1 MNRPSKGFTLIELV
15 IVIAIL
21 GILAG
26 IAVAIFGDTLADTQK
41 KACIANRITIIKQYT
56 LAEAR
61 GDAEASSLENYTKW
75 YLKTYYNGVATLCPR
90 GGTYTYSEDPLD
102 IICSEHGSMRD
113 EVSTAYVFDKTQAQA
128 TLDSLMNAYSGFGQ
142 YLLDNG
148 RNKNVLN
155 SGQEMQNL
163 VAYLKDSTVSDA
175 LTVFFNSGID
185 NFKVYYTNGTSD
197 KRITGVFYTV
207 GDVSY
212 VKYANGDT
220 YKVDDTVAKTDVSA
234 YGRDESKLLNSD
246 GSPVAGVEKIN

>member
-90 GGTYTYSEDPLD
+90 GGT
-102 IICSEHGSMRD
+102 
-113 EVSTAYVFDKTQAQA
+113 
-128 TLDSLMNAYSGFGQ
+128 
-142 YLLDNG
+142 
-148 RNKNVLN
+148 
-155 SGQEMQNL
+155 
-163 VAYLKDSTVSDA
+163 
-175 LTVFFNSGID
+175 
-185 NFKVYYTNGTSD
+185 
-197 KRITGVFYTV
+197 
-207 GDVSY
+207 
-212 VKYANGDT
+212 
-220 YKVDDTVAKTDVSA
+220 
-234 YGRDESKLLNSD
+234 
-246 GSPVAGVEKIN
+246 